1 MIFEINDKDSIINVN
16 ILIKF
21 VTKTKIN
28 YEKKDSYLL
37 WHFNTNRIWDL

>member
-21 VTKTKIN
+21 VTKIN
-28 YEKKDSYLL
+28 YEKKDSYLFGHYIGDRFWNL
-37 WHFNTNRIWDL
+37 

>member
-21 VTKTKIN
+21 VTKIN
-28 YEKKDSYLL
+28 HEKKDSYLFRHYIAPRL
-37 WHFNTNRIWDL
+37 WNL